1 MPESTPPS
9 RHESVAR
16 TSRSACPLTFFA
28 LHPEFRCRRAPRP
41 RPILFSCRLT
51 LHKTLLRFSFNPFEL
66 QISCIC
72 HTSRPPSPLVAESL
86 ERPRATEGFVP
97 TRATVGV
104 APLDGTAQNNEF
116 VQDVIRD
123 DRANMLRG
131 QLEAKFGNLPKW
143 VDERLEAAT
152 SVQVERWSKK
162 ILTADTL
169 EGVLG
174 KK

>member
-1 MPESTPPS
+1 MEDHVDLGETKSAYALMDIREMDARKLMASGRPGDLALAMLASGGPEQVL
-9 RHESVAR
+9 EIAK
-16 TSRSACPLTFFA
+16 
-28 LHPEFRCRRAPRP
+28 RASG
-41 RPILFSCRLT
+41 L
-51 LHKTLLRFSFNPFEL
+51 KG
-66 QISCIC
+66 
-72 HTSRPPSPLVAESL
+72 A
-86 ERPRATEGFVP
+86 ERPRALSQLVLLSGLRRLTGRVRMELKAMGI
-97 TRATVGV
+97 TT
-104 APLDGTAQNNEF
+104 DITKNEF

-131 QLEAKFGNLPKW
+131 QLETKFGSLPKW